1 MPFSWNPDELH
12 ARSSEF
18 LAIHKT
24 VLLKQLEPRH
34 GTAAEIDL
42 FGWFWKGLIEDY
54 VNFVAGLTMPTE
66 LDGNDVAYVPRD
78 GAYVT
83 ESERKQQAVY
93 DLDVE
98 TKTAWDFILKPSTDC
113 WNMNFRSLFVA
124 GTAALLMLAPHEA
137 SAGWTE
143 FTDWAASFW
152 AYGKAS
158 AQGEVMPPEVF
169 AAEAPA
175 AIERA
180 GTRGFVTTE
189 AKNLGEGTE
198 IFTMTVANYKDETT
212 GRPVILWLDKIDGS
226 ETTRYAD
233 LGCDGYLD
241 GVTTDGKPVLS
252 AKIMKAVLTGNLD
265 MAKAVLQQTSEEAKR
280 YQPMFQA
287 DYSKALK
294 LARERGGKS
303 GLD

>member
-1 MPFSWNPDELH
+1 
-12 ARSSEF
+12 
-18 LAIHKT
+18 
-24 VLLKQLEPRH
+24 
-34 GTAAEIDL
+34 
-42 FGWFWKGLIEDY
+42 
-54 VNFVAGLTMPTE
+54 
-66 LDGNDVAYVPRD
+66 
-78 GAYVT
+78 
-83 ESERKQQAVY
+83 
-93 DLDVE
+93 
-98 TKTAWDFILKPSTDC
+98 
-113 WNMNFRSLFVA
+113 MNFRSLFVA

-226 ETTRYAD
+226 ETFD
-233 LGCDGYLD
+233 
-241 GVTTDGKPVLS
+241 
-252 AKIMKAVLTGNLD
+252 LTGVAGGNLKPLQD
-265 MAKAVLQQTSEEAKR
+265 VTLVIHRKDGSTQNVTVTLRVDSPIEVEYLKHGGILPYVL
-280 YQPMFQA
+280 
-287 DYSKALK
+287 
-294 LARERGGKS
+294 RELMS
-303 GLD
+303 A